1 MKNRFLAS
9 LIGGGAVLALSS
21 LTVLAASSGRASNI
35 KSYGV
40 YNIQSQDGKSV
51 TLDSADLVYLADEI
65 DELETTYKGNLLSA
79 IQSLTDVAKE
89 MVLDKIPVSA
99 ASSVEYNT
107 LVNAVKNS
115 QKPHS
120 GDTGATVDNI
130 SANKVAFVNGKYLVG
145 NGNDVNSAY
154 TQGYYDGVH
163 YTVANANIEY
173 VYHQHV
179 NSSGAICTAT
189 PVYTTTNPGGC
200 YVSGGHTH
208 NVTGTCPWHYTYHV
222 HTGSCPYSEKEHT
235 VHCTS
240 RSNGYSYFACD
251 ICDWTGSHYDG
262 GASSGWGYGPHMTEK
277 IYSCGNSPLNSGC
290 AYDCGFYVNTWV
302 IGCGRT
308 AGVTIDS
315 ATVRFV

>member
-1 MKNRFLAS
+1 MHNKLL
-9 LIGGGAVLALSS
+9 LIAGGGILSLS
-21 LTVLAASSGRASNI
+21 LLTANAATTSRAANLKSN
-35 KSYGV
+35 GV
-40 YNIQSQDGKSV
+40 YSIQSQDGKSV

-179 NSSGAICTAT
+179 TGAGTLSSGTLYAASS
-189 PVYTTTNPGGC
+189 PGGC
-200 YVSGGHTH
+200 YVASGHTH
-208 NVTGTCPWHYTYHV
+208 DALFTCAKTPVYGHICDSSCHYV
-222 HTGSCPYSEKEHT
+222 E
-235 VHCTS
+235 
-240 RSNGYSYFACD
+240 GYSTPPATSYCTIHSYHPCEHEKPGYVD
-251 ICDWTGSHYDG
+251 GHWEHSSNTGIV
-262 GASSGWGYGPHMTEK
+262 GYN
-277 IYSCGNSPLNSGC
+277 YSCGYPT
-290 AYDCGFYVNTWV
+290 NTWV